1 MKFKLGDEDTPWL
14 LFLLAAVV
22 LAMVLL
28 SSDMHKEHP
37 QPAAAAI
44 QQR

>member
-14 LFLLAAVV
+14 LFLLAAAI

-28 SSDMHKEHP
+28 SSDMHEVHP
-37 QPAAAAI
+37 RPDATTLKK
-44 QQR
+44 

>member
-14 LFLLAAVV
+14 LFLLAAAI

-28 SSDMHKEHP
+28 SARMHTEHP
-37 QPAAAAI
+37 RPSGTTI
-44 QQR
+44 QK

>member
-14 LFLLAAVV
+14 LFLLAAAI

-28 SSDMHKEHP
+28 SSRMHAE
-37 QPAAAAI
+37 QPRPSMTTTI
-44 QQR
+44 QK

>member
-14 LFLLAAVV
+14 LFLLAAAV

-28 SSDMHKEHP
+28 SARMHAEHP
-37 QPAAAAI
+37 RPSDATTI
-44 QQR
+44 QK